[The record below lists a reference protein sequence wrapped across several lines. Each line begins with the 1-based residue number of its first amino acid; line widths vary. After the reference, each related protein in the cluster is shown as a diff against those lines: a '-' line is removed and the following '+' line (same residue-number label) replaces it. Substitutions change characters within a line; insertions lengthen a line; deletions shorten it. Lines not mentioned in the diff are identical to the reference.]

1 MPRDQVLMS
10 DYSNRLSGAV
20 SLRDPSLKH
29 SLLENH
35 LDLYLINFVY
45 FSNALGRL
53 HTEMCFSDC
62 FACEPSL
69 SKAVLS
75 SIHGEHQL
83 YSGTLRR
90 TQQHSLYLISIAYFV
105 NNP

>member
-1 MPRDQVLMS
+1 MSRDHVLMS

-62 FACEPSL
+62 FVCEPSL

-75 SIHGEHQL
+75 STHGEQINDANHKTDAT
-83 YSGTLRR
+83 TL
-90 TQQHSLYLISIAYFV
+90 TISHIYCLLRK
-105 NNP
+105 